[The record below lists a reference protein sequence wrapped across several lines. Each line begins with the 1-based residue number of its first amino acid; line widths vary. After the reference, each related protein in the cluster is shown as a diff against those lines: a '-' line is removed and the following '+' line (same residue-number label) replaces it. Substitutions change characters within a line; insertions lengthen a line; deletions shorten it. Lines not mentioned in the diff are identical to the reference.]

1 MRKKNYTILI
11 LIVSLIIVSLLIL
24 TSNPIEKFQA
34 STPTSQVYDII
45 IVAGQSNAVGYGK
58 RNSCDSRNSLAG
70 CTTRTDRIT
79 HNNNSTR
86 FGAIT
91 DISNNYES
99 TNPKIKQF
107 SSENAAV
114 VANRNKIIDMSEPL
128 QHFNNTSN
136 RYVSFAFHFAK
147 EYLARTSMGS
157 REVLI
162 VGCAWPGASMIPSA
176 IADSAGE
183 PRKFYR
189 KPIAGDNLTVSL
201 YNRTVQRLRNVKTQ
215 LAPSNNSKVVAF
227 LWHQGETDMS
237 ITVCPSCTN
246 ADKINYKSALKESLT
261 GMRTEIMGIFNNNN
275 SGYTYPILL
284 GGFPLDKDINRITGA
299 VNPLGTSR
307 AMSSVVSQVSNRMDP
322 YFIQKSAFVPTVS
335 LPTEGRPTYNF
346 SKHLEGN
353 STLNIRDGTLVGTT
367 DDNTHFSATANREFG
382 KRYFHYYNGIR

>member
-1 MRKKNYTILI
+1 M
-11 LIVSLIIVSLLIL
+11 
-24 TSNPIEKFQA
+24 
-34 STPTSQVYDII
+34 
-45 IVAGQSNAVGYGK
+45 GYGK
-58 RNSCDSRNSLAG
+58 RNSCDSGNTLEG
-70 CTTRTDRIT
+70 CTTSADRIRN
-79 HNNNSTR
+79 NNNSTR

-91 DISNNYES
+91 NIPDNYES

-128 QHFNNTSN
+128 QHFHNASS

-176 IADSAGE
+176 IPDMEGE

-201 YNRTVQRLRNVKTQ
+201 YNRTVQRLRNVKNQ
-215 LAPSNNSKVVAF
+215 LAPSNNSRVVAF

-246 ADKINYKSALKESLT
+246 ANKINYKSALKESLT
-261 GMRTEIMGIFNNNN
+261 GMRTEIMSIFNNSN
-275 SGYTYPILL
+275 SGYNFPILL

-307 AMSSVVSQVSNRMDP
+307 AMSEVVSQVSNPGDP
-322 YFIQKSAFVPTVS
+322 YFIQKSAFVPTIS
-335 LPTEGRPTYNF
+335 LPAVGGPTYNF
-346 SKHLEGN
+346 SRHLEGN
-353 STLNIRDGTLVGTT
+353 STMDPAGRIIGA

-382 KRYFHYYNGIR
+382 KRYFHYYNTIK